1 MFLERSACKLH
12 QFNSILY
19 CQPPLKLLN
28 IKYMA
33 LVWELPNMKYLN
45 NNYSLTIRDN
55 YMTVSLLSNS
65 RAVKLWINGIY
76 LNQVHRVNLDT
87 LMKNPNIIL
96 RVVLSTRIYKWIFF
110 FQALATLIWCLVCFI
125 DNDMYPDPYQYSNTN
140 YISADQ
146 FGIYTSFW
154 VYSLVH
160 FHLWASLLRF
170 YMHTSAI
177 MWL

>member
-1 MFLERSACKLH
+1 MKYLNSLTTNSCSRRKVLANFI
-12 QFNSILY
+12 NSILY
-19 CQPPLKLLN
+19 CQPSLKLLN

-87 LMKNPNIIL
+87 LMKKPNIIL
-96 RVVLSTRIYKWIFF
+96 RVVLSTGTCYF
-110 FQALATLIWCLVCFI
+110 
-125 DNDMYPDPYQYSNTN
+125 DMMLGMFHWQRHVSWP
-140 YISADQ
+140 IS
-146 FGIYTSFW
+146 
-154 VYSLVH
+154 VL
-160 FHLWASLLRF
+160 
-170 YMHTSAI
+170 
-177 MWL
+177 